1 MVKHNKLVKYNN
13 NGVFTGLQKLTIYS
27 ENLKKLRKELRV
39 TAIELADNLGISA
52 NSINNYENGR
62 RKPNFEFLEL
72 LLQVYNVNLNWF
84 VSGQGEMFIGQDKAD
99 HTGIDE
105 AQFKKLF
112 KSNIIHNRCII
123 IKC

>member
-1 MVKHNKLVKYNN
+1 MIINKYNT
-13 NGVFTGLQKLTIYS
+13 FTGLQNLIMYS

-39 TAIELADNLGISA
+39 TALELADNLGISA

-72 LLQVYNVNLNWF
+72 LVQVYNVNLNWLIT
-84 VSGQGEMFIGQDKAD
+84 GKGEMFIGQDKAN

-105 AQFKKLF
+105 DQFRKLF
-112 KSNIIHNRCII
+112 KQCMKEEGFI
-123 IKC
+123 